1 MKLIDCTNTS
11 VCAFELVEKI
21 APFEVPVIRCHTK
34 PVMYDFVFDFF
45 PLQSFLTDYLVEL
58 SKHQCHREFAVHV
71 NDAEKHVLGS
81 IGIVLA

>member
-1 MKLIDCTNTS
+1 M
-11 VCAFELVEKI
+11 CAFTLVERMTS
-21 APFEVPVIRCHTK
+21 FDVPDIRRHTK
-34 PVMYDFVFDFF
+34 PVMYYFVLDSL